1 MFRDKVSGVYDLAET
16 VYNGKVY
23 RKLGEKTAGETERND
38 TALERPACS
47 IKRSELLVKWVLP
60 KQEE

>member
-23 RKLGEKTAGETERND
+23 RKLGEKLPGRSNEMIPHWKDPYAALGEVN
-38 TALERPACS
+38 C
-47 IKRSELLVKWVLP
+47 
-60 KQEE
+60 